1 MNTWMI
7 GKYSV
12 KHHYHIKKIFFNCL
26 NMKGI
31 TDADYTHAKIVC
43 KKFEINNLVE
53 YHYLYV
59 QIDTLL
65 LASVFNNFRNM
76 FHEIYGIVLVH

>member
-43 KKFEINNLVE
+43 KKFEINYLVE
-53 YHYLYV
+53 YH
-59 QIDTLL
+59 
-65 LASVFNNFRNM
+65 
-76 FHEIYGIVLVH
+76 